1 MFRNMFRRTLRNMFR
16 NMTYCMLSG
25 LILTAWS
32 STLSAAQTASTCTF
46 QKVKIQTD
54 YTLVFGI
61 NNVGAIVGTYN
72 PTSGSQAAF
81 IRKSGVVTTIYYPG
95 AAMTSGYGIN
105 DNGAIVGSYVM
116 PGIGSPNY
124 GFQWTNGTFVNLS
137 FPGSISTSATGI
149 NKTGQVVGSYQDSKG
164 IFHGFKY
171 VGGKYTTINYPN
183 ASSTLLSTINNN
195 NEIAGA
201 YTDGSNVEH
210 GFTLQNGKF
219 TTIDYP
225 GGANTIVSQVND
237 NGVIAGTYY
246 DSAYSTWDGFV
257 QVSGNFTVI
266 SDPAASTETA
276 LNGINDANVLVGN
289 ADYSGAGFKATGCV
303 P

>member
-1 MFRNMFRRTLRNMFR
+1 MTQPHFLHSERTGKTEFAPNPGASFPHLIPRAENALNKIRTTGIRRTPMFRS
-16 NMTYCMLSG
+16 MTYRMLSL
-25 LILTAWS
+25 LILAAWS
-32 STLSAAQTASTCTF
+32 STQCAAQTASTCTF
-46 QKVKIQTD
+46 QKVQIQTD

-164 IFHGFKY
+164 TFHGFKY
-171 VGGKYTTINYPN
+171 T
-183 ASSTLLSTINNN
+183 
-195 NEIAGA
+195 
-201 YTDGSNVEH
+201 
-210 GFTLQNGKF
+210 
-219 TTIDYP
+219 
-225 GGANTIVSQVND
+225 
-237 NGVIAGTYY
+237 
-246 DSAYSTWDGFV
+246 
-257 QVSGNFTVI
+257 
-266 SDPAASTETA
+266 
-276 LNGINDANVLVGN
+276 
-289 ADYSGAGFKATGCV
+289 
-303 P
+303 